1 MISWKRRKNITVLRS
16 RNYRRFQILR
26 LKDSRH
32 HWGKSLNSGQY
43 SPGKI
48 KTVVSTP
55 HLPHFQE
62 SSHHG
67 KVCRSFRFRDII
79 ASQGKG
85 RISKLCCVLLQ
96 TRTSSSRS
104 RRRLGFPWPS
114 IRCKVACCRD
124 RPRGRCPWTRQQ
136 GLIERDRTWILF
148 MGDHCTL
155 TSELTTQ
162 TSVWWRTYR
171 NGWWRQHEL
180 DGETHTRCLHG
191 SIHSRNPDPVH
202 AARVRMEND
211 KITEANC
218 ALQLLSQVKVIYAL
232 SPLDYSS
239 TLIS

>member
-1 MISWKRRKNITVLRS
+1 MIQHWRPRRVIWKEDPLTLTVLRS

-43 SPGKI
+43 SPDKI

-96 TRTSSSRS
+96 TRTSSSS
-104 RRRLGFPWPS
+104 GRRCLRFPRQS
-114 IRCKVACCRD
+114 IQYKVTFYHD
-124 RPRGRCPWTRQQ
+124 GLRGRRPWTRQQ
-136 GLIERDRTWILF
+136 GLKETELGNYPWEAVDVWILP
-148 MGDHCTL
+148 
-155 TSELTTQ
+155 
-162 TSVWWRTYR
+162 
-171 NGWWRQHEL
+171 
-180 DGETHTRCLHG
+180 G
-191 SIHSRNPDPVH
+191 SIAGCRTGYGIEGAMVCPS
-202 AARVRMEND
+202 
-211 KITEANC
+211 
-218 ALQLLSQVKVIYAL
+218 
-232 SPLDYSS
+232 
-239 TLIS
+239 